1 MKRRF
6 LAVIAAFVIVIA
18 GVDAFAQVQVS
29 EKKEM
34 AIFALGYYGW
44 NIPLETLGTID
55 VDIQRVFLDLGRFT
69 IFGME
74 KRFAAKDV
82 EQFIQVLRQ
91 TKEANFVL
99 PEKYQFGEEFLTEAD
114 FNKLTGAFIIA
125 VPVVTSFNSQF
136 VDNKDWNTDIKTNVT
151 FIDVASGTMIGI
163 ANVETSGTS
172 RETQYKS
179 IQSAIDG
186 IPMQLQFE
194 IRKISAFQ
202 NVTRVLAASGGT
214 VDMQLGRDMGVQ
226 VGDEYAVIESDTLEG
241 FLDEREV
248 GLILINEVG
257 TTRSRATVRYSKIP
271 LEKDVQLREI
281 PRLGVDFAFYAHSYS
296 YLDHPFDNDL
306 GFLIGARGEATRG
319 FYNLRPYLAAQFIFD
334 ADLLGPINVILGGQY
349 SLYLRRLELGG
360 RAGLAGGTNILVEWI
375 RGEVADDDDWTK
387 WLSHYGVSVGAY
399 ASFLISRDVKL
410 FTEVQADYMFGH
422 RESYL
427 GSIFGSYGGFQVGLG
442 VTFKQ

>member
-1 MKRRF
+1 MKRRMI
-6 LAVIAAFVIVIA
+6 AVVAAFLLVLA
-18 GVDAFAQVQVS
+18 GANAFAQVQVS
-29 EKKEM
+29 EKKEI

-82 EQFIQVLRQ
+82 QEFITVLRQ

-125 VPVVTSFNSQF
+125 VPVVTSFNSQL
-136 VDNKDWNTDIKTNVT
+136 VGQDWETDIKTNVT
-151 FIDVASGTMIGI
+151 FIDVASGTMIGL
-163 ANVETSGTS
+163 ADVETSGSS

-194 IRKISAFQ
+194 IRSISAFQ
-202 NVTRVLAASGGT
+202 NVTRVLAATRGT

-226 VGDEYAVIESDTLEG
+226 VGDEYAVIESDSLEG

-248 GLILINEVG
+248 GLVLINEVG
-257 TTRSRATVRYSKIP
+257 TTRSRATVLYSKIP

-281 PRLGVDFAFYAHSYS
+281 PRLGVDFAPYAHAYWFLS
-296 YLDHPFDNDL
+296 HPEDKEA
-306 GFLIGARGEATRG
+306 GFLIGARAEATRG
-319 FYNLRPYLAAQFIFD
+319 FYNLRPYAAVQVLFD
-334 ADLLGPINVILGGQY
+334 TDLWVPINVMLGGQY
-349 SLYLRRLELGG
+349 SLFLRRLEAGG
-360 RAGLAGGTNILVEWI
+360 RLGVAGGSNFILRLIEEAVSE
-375 RGEVADDDDWTK
+375 DDNPWF
-387 WLSHYGVSVGAY
+387 SHYGVSAGGY
-399 ASFLISRDVKL
+399 LSFLVTRDLKI
-410 FTEVQADYMFGH
+410 FAEVQADYLFG
-422 RESYL
+422 
-427 GSIFGSYGGFQVGLG
+427 IANAFGGPFSSYGGYQVGIG
-442 VTFKQ
+442 VTLKQ

>member
-1 MKRRF
+1 MKRRI
-6 LAVIAAFVIVIA
+6 LAVIAAFVLA
-18 GVDAFAQVQVS
+18 GAGAFAQVQVS
-29 EKKEM
+29 EKNEI

-114 FNKLTGAFIIA
+114 FNRLTGAFIIA
-125 VPVVTSFNSQF
+125 VPVVTSFNSQY
-136 VDNKDWNTDIKTNVT
+136 VNNRDWETNIKTNVT

-179 IQSAIDG
+179 VQSAIDG

-194 IRKISAFQ
+194 IRKVSAFQ
-202 NVTRVLAASGGT
+202 NVTRILAASGGT
-214 VDMQLGRDMGVQ
+214 VDMQLGRDMGIK
-226 VGDEYAVIESDTLEG
+226 VGDEYAVIKSDTLEG
-241 FLDEREV
+241 FLDKQKIE
-248 GLILINEVG
+248 LILINEVG
-257 TTRSRATVRYSKIP
+257 TTRSRGTVLYSKIP

-281 PRLGVDFAFYAHSYS
+281 PRLGIDFAPYAHAYWF
-296 YLDHPFDNDL
+296 LKHPADKDA
-306 GFLIGARGEATRG
+306 GFLLGARAEATRG
-319 FYNLRPYLAAQFIFD
+319 FYNLRPYAAVQMIFD
-334 ADLLGPINVILGGQY
+334 TDLWLPINVIVGGQY
-349 SLYLRRLELGG
+349 SMFLRRLEAGG
-360 RAGLAGGTNILVEWI
+360 RLGVVGGSNFILRLIE
-375 RGEVADDDDWTK
+375 ENFSDDDNPWF
-387 WLSHYGVSVGAY
+387 SHYGVSGGGY
-399 ASFLISRDVKL
+399 LSFLVTRDMKI
-410 FTEVQADYMFGH
+410 FAEVQADYLFGIANVVGGPFGH
-422 RESYL
+422 
-427 GSIFGSYGGFQVGLG
+427 YGGYQVGLG